1 MFCILLILRVLEG
14 ALMGYTI
21 YYRIK
26 LDEHERAFRFI
37 ERVCRGL
44 GMECELEGEE
54 IRITCPSVEPLI
66 IKNGEGFAKTY
77 GREPCTSL
85 YLLLLLSL
93 SAFGSVELWE
103 D

>member
-1 MFCILLILRVLEG
+1 
-14 ALMGYTI
+14 MGYTI

-26 LDEHERAFRFI
+26 IDNHEKALSFI

-44 GMECELEGEE
+44 GMECELEGGG
-54 IRITCPSVEPLI
+54 IRIICPSGGVEPLI
-66 IKNGEGFAKTY
+66 IKNGEGFVKTY

-93 SAFGSVELWE
+93 SAFGSVEVF
-103 D
+103 DDS

>member
-1 MFCILLILRVLEG
+1 
-14 ALMGYTI
+14 MGYTI

-26 LDEHERAFRFI
+26 IDEPGRAFRFI
-37 ERVCRGL
+37 ERTCRGL
-44 GMECELEGEE
+44 NLEYELQEGRII
-54 IRITCPSVEPLI
+54 IRCPSVESLI

-93 SAFGSVELWE
+93 SAFGSVEVFDDE
-103 D
+103 GFSP

>member
-1 MFCILLILRVLEG
+1 
-14 ALMGYTI
+14 MGYTI

-26 LDEHERAFRFI
+26 LDEPERAFRFI
-37 ERVCRGL
+37 ERACRGL
-44 GMECELEGEE
+44 GMECELEEE
-54 IRITCPSVEPLI
+54 RIIIKCPSVEPLI